1 MVGIRSGAA
10 ALMLAATACAGG
22 DQGDSRTDPSVA
34 SFASAAESTGT
45 AADTTAAPTTTGGLD
60 PTTGAA
66 GTSTGDGSSSSSG
79 EPITPTSSSSSSS
92 SSSSGEPG
100 TSEGGESSSTGV
112 MAGCGDGVVDDPEQ
126 CDDGNQIDG
135 DGCNQDCLP
144 SGQLLWEATQ
154 PGGVGLTDEGVGCEV
169 DGTGSILITGSISI
183 GPGNDDIWVRKYS
196 FAGVPLW
203 TQTHG
208 GTGLVKDQ
216 GRGVVVDAAEL
227 VYVAGFANTLM
238 QDNDVFVRK
247 FAAEGTPLWTKVYNG
262 AVTLSDAASAAALTP
277 EGDLL
282 VGGAV
287 SVLDAGTDT
296 WLRKY
301 SPEGATL
308 WTRTHAGASKG
319 NDATNALAVTSDG
332 FIYAAGQEG
341 VTGEGSNIWLGKYD
355 PDGNQLWSRLYSGA
369 AGKNDYLYG
378 AVAMDDGG
386 VVVCGYETAVDIPW
400 MSFLRRYDGA
410 GLAMWTKVESGPELL
425 GALCW
430 GLDRAANGDILFA
443 GAVIQGTTREPQV
456 RRLTADGTEVWSTIV
471 AGAGDGAS
479 QARCIREAPDGALF
493 VTGSQD
499 DGTDGRDIWVARFS
513 P

>member
-1 MVGIRSGAA
+1 MVEIRSGAA
-10 ALMLAATACAGG
+10 ALMLVAAACAGG

-45 AADTTAAPTTTGGLD
+45 AADTTGGPTTGAPDPTTTG
-60 PTTGAA
+60 PQ
-66 GTSTGDGSSSSSG
+66 GTSTGDASSSSG
-79 EPITPTSSSSSSS
+79 EPIAPTSS

-112 MAGCGDGVVDDPEQ
+112 MVGCGDGVVDDPEK
-126 CDDGNQIDG
+126 CDDGNQVDG
-135 DGCNQDCLP
+135 DGCNKDCTP
-144 SGQLLWEATQ
+144 SGQLLWETTQ
-154 PGGVGLTDEGVGCEV
+154 AGGVGLTDEGVGCEV
-169 DGTGSILITGSISI
+169 DGTGSIFITGSISV
-183 GPGNDDIWVRKYS
+183 GPGNDDLWVRKYS

-227 VYVAGFANTLM
+227 VYVAGLVNTLM

-247 FAAEGTPLWTKVYNG
+247 FAAEGTPMWTKVHNG
-262 AVTLSDAASAAALTP
+262 AATLPDAASAAAWTP
-277 EGDLL
+277 DGGLL

-319 NDATNALAVTSDG
+319 NDATHALALTTDG

-341 VTGEGSNIWLGKYD
+341 VTGEGTNIWLGKYD

-369 AGKNDYLYG
+369 AGKNDFLHG
-378 AVAMDDGG
+378 AVTMDDGG

-400 MSFLRRYDGA
+400 MSFLRRYDAA
-410 GLAMWTKVESGPELL
+410 GLAIWTKVDPGPETL

-430 GLDRAANGDILFA
+430 GLDRASNGDILYA

-479 QARCIREAPDGALF
+479 QARCVREAPDGALV

-499 DGTDGRDIWVARFS
+499 DGSDGRDIWVARFS